1 MPRILLIEDDPELRE
16 VMGSLFRL
24 EGYDYEAFPEGSEGL
39 KRFQEIP
46 ADLVITDLKLP
57 GLSGIDVL
65 TGIKEVD
72 PETPVIIITAYGTP
86 ETAVEALKKG
96 AFDYILK
103 PFDVE
108 ELKLIIRK
116 ALESTSLKREN
127 ILLKQQL
134 RVKYGFDNII
144 GTSREML
151 QIFELIRRIKDLK
164 TNVLILG
171 ESGTGKELV
180 ARSIHYNSDRKDKPF
195 VAINCGAIPEALL
208 ESELFG
214 HKKGAFTGAIINK
227 DGLLKIA
234 DKGTVFFDEIAEL
247 PLHLQVKLL
256 RFLQDR
262 TFTPVGSTETETVN
276 VRVIAASNRDLETEV
291 IEGRFRE
298 DLFYRLNVVQ
308 INLPPLR
315 ARKEDIPLL
324 ANYFL
329 EKYSK
334 ELNKNIKRISNEAME
349 YLMKYPFPGNVREL
363 ENAIE
368 RAIALETTDTILPE
382 NLPRNITGY
391 QQKVGNGM
399 PKLPDEGLDLEKTL
413 NDIEKNLLLQAIG
426 RSRRIDD
433 AAKLLNLSQRALR
446 YKLQKYGIDLKK
458 LK

>member
-214 HKKGAFTGAIINK
+214 HKKGAFTGAITNK